1 MKNTW
6 KEVSVEWENF
16 RRILLNDKMFLHFDI
31 QFHCTVMIWKSNLEK
46 SSIFLKFKCSWNKQ
60 VSLERSVADVFQNSF
75 SYKFCNIH
83 RKTPLLKSISNNVA
97 GVRLNEKDTLT
108 QVFPV
113 NITKFSRTTVFCRT
127 PPVATYRRCSIKK
140 LLLKIS

>member
-60 VSLERSVADVFQNSF
+60 VFLEGAVADVFQKRC
-75 SYKFCNIH
+75 SYKFRSIH
-83 RKTPLLKSISNNVA
+83 RKTPSLKSFLTTLQAWSRATLWKRFSNTSVSW
-97 GVRLNEKDTLT
+97 EYC
-108 QVFPV
+108 
-113 NITKFSRTTVFCRT
+113 KFFKNSFF
-127 PPVATYRRCSIKK
+127 
-140 LLLKIS
+140 L